1 MTPPTGDG
9 VLTMAG
15 SALYPY
21 FAHRME
27 PSMPK
32 HGFEFKRLSTAPLA
46 GTLLA
51 RTALLGTLLAGTLV
65 ATAATAE
72 PPAERPQ
79 WVTVRVHDAATI
91 DSVSKTSEVRH
102 RQDYG
107 SLQWLEVDAQTAARW
122 SAEGKATIQDMDLD
136 LGGVRFDPTR
146 QSVSGLL
153 PERWQG
159 LDRQGKDLRWVQMQ
173 GPVRQE
179 WLDQLETQGL
189 EPVQYIHPFT
199 YVVWGSGTAVESL
212 TSGPA
217 RASFVRAAGDFE
229 PAFRVHS
236 QWRGLGE
243 EPVITQIYFF
253 GGADVDEAVR
263 TIEGLGGQLLAR
275 SDLDRT
281 FDVASFELPGNR
293 FLDISKVPGVYSV
306 QPIPT
311 DGGLRGEMSNQIN
324 VGNYD
329 GSNTAFPGYAAW
341 LSSVGLTGAG
351 VVMANVDGGI
361 LDSHPDLTGRMVG
374 CTGDT
379 CGGNATDSHGT
390 HTAGIM
396 AADGASGTT
405 DSNGFLRGLGV
416 APGAN
421 LVEQVYSPWF
431 TQPGGML
438 LLMSDSV
445 NSGAVLSGN
454 SWGPAGSPR
463 GYDGDTRQVDVG
475 VRDTDDQT
483 AGDQGLLYV
492 LSFMNGGGGTSSQGT
507 PDEAK
512 NLFNIGSTKMQ
523 TGSGSQITDIDDLS
537 ANTAHGP
544 ALDGR
549 TIPHMVA
556 PGCSVDSTVLGNGY
570 GLACGTSMASPH
582 VSGAAGLFY
591 EMYRQSRGSADP
603 SPALVKAAFIAV
615 AKDLAGFDDADGGT
629 LGHPFDSKQGWGR
642 MDLDAVVDPATD
654 VAYVDQD
661 HIFDNGGEQW
671 TRTFAVDDPSRP
683 VRLMLVWTDAPGHGL
698 GGSTP
703 AWNNDLD
710 LVVRVGGQTY
720 LGNVFDGSGSST
732 TGGTADDR
740 NNTEGVF
747 FPPFGSAT
755 SLEVEVLAA
764 TINADALPN
773 SGDATD
779 QDFALVCYNCVAGAG
794 PDIFADGF
802 EGGDMSN
809 WASVP

>member
-1 MTPPTGDG
+1 MPTNGFD
-9 VLTMAG
+9 
-15 SALYPY
+15 
-21 FAHRME
+21 
-27 PSMPK
+27 PK
-32 HGFEFKRLSTAPLA
+32 KMCLSIILA
-46 GTLLA
+46 AT
-51 RTALLGTLLAGTLV
+51 T
-65 ATAATAE
+65 TAAAFSQA
-72 PPAERPQ
+72 PER
-79 WVTVRVHDAATI
+79 VTVRLHGPAAAAAL
-91 DSVSKTSEVRH
+91 SQGAAEPLH
-102 RQDYG
+102 RLDYG
-107 SLQWLEVDAQTAARW
+107 SFQWLEVDADIAARW
-122 SAEGKATIQDMDLD
+122 SAEGLATIQDMRLD
-136 LGGVRFDPTR
+136 LGGVRFDPLSESTR
-146 QSVSGLL
+146 DLL
-153 PERWQG
+153 PTRWQG
-159 LDRQGKDLRWVQMQ
+159 LDRQGADLRWIQMR
-173 GPVRQE
+173 GPIQE
-179 WLDQLETQGL
+179 QWLTQLKARGL
-189 EPVQYIHPFT
+189 QPVQYIHPFS
-199 YVVWGSGTAVESL
+199 YVVWGRGTDVEAL
-212 TSGPA
+212 TSEPA
-217 RASFVRAAGDFE
+217 RVDFVRAAGDFE
-229 PAFRVHS
+229 PAFRVQS
-236 QWRGLGE
+236 RWRQLGAE
-243 EPVITQIYFF
+243 SVATQVYFY
-253 GGADVDEAVR
+253 GGANVDQAVS
-263 TIEGLGGQLLAR
+263 TLEGLGGRLLGR
-275 SDLDRT
+275 SALDRT

-293 FLDISKVPGVYSV
+293 FADAARVPGVYSI

-329 GSNTAFPGYAAW
+329 GSNVAFPGYSAW

-361 LDSHPDLTGRMVG
+361 LDNHPDLAGRMVG

-396 AADGASGTT
+396 AADGASAVT
-405 DSNGFLRGLGV
+405 DSNGFLRGQGV

-431 TQPGGML
+431 TQAGGML

-445 NSGAVLSGN
+445 ASGAVLSGN

-492 LSFMNGGGGTSSQGT
+492 LSFMNGYGGTSSQGT

-523 TGSGSQITDIDDLS
+523 NGNGTQITDIDDLS
-537 ANTAHGP
+537 SNSAHGP

-556 PGCSVDSTVLGNGY
+556 PGCSVDSSDLGNGY
-570 GLACGTSMASPH
+570 DLKCGTSMASPH
-582 VSGAAGLFY
+582 VAGASGLFY
-591 EMYRQSRGSADP
+591 EHYRNSRGGADP

-629 LGHPFDSKQGWGR
+629 LGHPYDNKQGWGR
-642 MDLDAVVDPATD
+642 MDLDAVVHSATD
-654 VAYVDQD
+654 VVYVDQD
-661 HIFDNGGEQW
+661 HIFDNAGEQW
-671 TRTFAVDDPSRP
+671 DRTFTVDDPSRP

-720 LGNVFDGSGSST
+720 LGNVFDDSGLST
-732 TGGTADDR
+732 TGGIADDR
-740 NNTEGVF
+740 NNTEGAF
-747 FPPFGSAT
+747 FAPFGSAT
-755 SLEVEVLAA
+755 TLEVEVLAA
-764 TINADALPN
+764 TINSDALPN

-779 QDFALVCYNCVAGAG
+779 QDFALVCYNCVAGPGSA
-794 PDIFADGF
+794 IFSDGF

-809 WASVP
+809 WTIP